1 MIDINNISQ
10 VYFLGIGGI
19 GMSALARYF
28 NAQGKSV
35 SGYDKTPSP
44 LTDTLIA
51 EGISI
56 HFEDNIE
63 LLNKEADLVIYT
75 PAIPS
80 NHLQMNWY
88 KENGFILYKRSQV
101 LGFISEGNF
110 CIAVAGS
117 HGKTTVSSMIAH
129 ILNQDEGCTAFLG
142 GIAANF
148 ESNYVNTSNKYVV
161 VEADEYDRS
170 FLTLKPNIAVITS
183 IDSDHLEIYGSL
195 ENIESEFIHFA
206 NKIEKGGQ
214 LILNENY
221 LHIES
226 QLPKEIEVISYGHQN
241 TNDFQLESY
250 EVIEGEFNFTIS
262 NKVERIENLK
272 ASFGGIHNLENA
284 TAAIAACKLVG
295 MNNEDIAKG
304 IASFKGIKRRFEKHV
319 ENSEVT
325 YIDDYAH
332 HPEEIKALLK
342 SVKFLYPNKEILAV
356 FQPHLFSRTQ
366 NLCAEFATELSIANE
381 VILLPIYPARELPIE
396 GVDASLILDKITHR
410 NKAIVEKE
418 ELLSTIKEKA
428 TNKIVL
434 TIGAGDID
442 RFVAPLKQLL
452 NE

>member
-1 MIDINNISQ
+1 MIDLKNISQ

-44 LTDTLIA
+44 LTDTLIN

-56 HFEDNIE
+56 HFEDDIN
-63 LLNKEADLVIYT
+63 LLNKEADLIIYT
-75 PAIPS
+75 PAIPN

-88 KENGFILYKRSQV
+88 KENGFTLYKRSQV

-129 ILNQDEGCTAFLG
+129 LLNQAEGCTAFLG

-148 ESNYVNTSNKYVV
+148 ESNYVNTSNKYIV

-195 ENIESEFIHFA
+195 ENIENEFVHFA
-206 NKIEKGGQ
+206 NKIENGGK

-221 LHIES
+221 LHIKDR
-226 QLPKEIEVISYGHQN
+226 LPKEVEVVSYGHQK
-241 TNDFQLESY
+241 TNNFQLESY
-250 EVIEGEFNFTIS
+250 QVENGEFNFTIA
-262 NKVERIENLK
+262 NKNERIENLK

-284 TAAIAACKLVG
+284 TAAITACKLVG
-295 MNNEDIAKG
+295 MKNEDITKG
-304 IASFKGIKRRFEKHV
+304 IATFKGIKRRFEKHV
-319 ENSEVT
+319 ETNDVT

-366 NLCAEFATELSIANE
+366 NLCEEFANELSIADE

-396 GVDASLILDKITHR
+396 GVSANLILDKIKHN

-418 ELLSTIKEKA
+418 DLLNTIEKQA
-428 TNKIVL
+428 KNKIVL

-442 RFVAPLKQLL
+442 RFVTPLKTLL

>member
-1 MIDINNISQ
+1 MIDLKNISQ

-44 LTDTLIA
+44 LTDTLIS

-56 HFEDNIE
+56 HFEDDIN
-63 LLNKEADLVIYT
+63 LLNKDADLVIYT

-88 KENGFILYKRSQV
+88 KEHGFTLYKRSQV

-170 FLTLKPNIAVITS
+170 FLTLEPNIAVITS
-183 IDSDHLEIYGSL
+183 IDSDHLEIYGTL
-195 ENIESEFIHFA
+195 ENIENEFVHFA
-206 NKIEKGGQ
+206 NKIENYGK

-221 LHIES
+221 LHIENK
-226 QLPKEIEVISYGHQN
+226 LPKDLEVLSYGHQN

-250 EVIEGEFNFTIS
+250 EVIDGKFNFTVV
-262 NKVERIENLK
+262 NKTEKIENLK
-272 ASFGGIHNLENA
+272 ANFGGIHNLENA
-284 TAAIAACKLVG
+284 TAAISACKLVG
-295 MNNEDIAKG
+295 MSNKDIAKG
-304 IASFKGIKRRFEKHV
+304 IATFKGIKRRFEKHIDK
-319 ENSEVT
+319 NNFI

-342 SVKFLYPNKEILAV
+342 SIKFLYPNKEILAI

-366 NLCAEFATELSIANE
+366 NLYKEFAKELCLADEI
-381 VILLPIYPARELPIE
+381 ILLPIYPARELPIE
-396 GVDASLILDKITHR
+396 GVSANLILDEISHK
-410 NKAIVEKE
+410 NKSIVAKKD
-418 ELLSTIKEKA
+418 LLIKLKEKA
-428 TNKIVL
+428 KDKILL

-442 RFVAPLKQLL
+442 RLIEPIKKLL